1 MEYFFILILILLNG
15 FFAMCEIALVSSKK
29 AKIESLLKAGESRAS
44 VALKLLGE
52 PEKFL
57 SAIQVAMTLI
67 GVFAGAYGGITI
79 AEKLTPYVEQIA
91 SLREFA
97 YQISLGIVVSTI
109 TFLSIIIGELVPK
122 TFALT
127 NPEKIAIAISP
138 VISIFSR
145 ITYPIVVFLT
155 LITKVFLKILFVKE
169 VKEQDISEEE
179 LKLLIKLANKQ
190 GVIEKKESEFIHNI
204 FRFADRKAHSIMTH
218 RNDVIWLDIE
228 DQLDDIA
235 TTVLSNNY
243 SKFPVYKESLENIV
257 GVLYSKDF
265 LAQYKVADFNMAE
278 ILHQPVFIPENLPAI
293 KILELFRNERSYY
306 GIVVN
311 EYGSTEGVLTLH
323 DLTENIFGYL
333 PDQEEEEPPSVV
345 VREDGS
351 YLVDGSMLID
361 ELMEFIQVKDFSA
374 KDRTYNTL
382 AGYILFKLRKIPS
395 VGNHF
400 MEGIYKFEIMD
411 MDRSKID
418 KILIS
423 RLGEDDTVI

>member
-1 MEYFFILILILLNG
+1 MEYLVIFILILLNG

-29 AKIESLLKAGESRAS
+29 AKIESLLKAGEYRAS
-44 VALKLLGE
+44 VALKLLSE

-57 SAIQVAMTLI
+57 SAIQVAITLI
-67 GVFAGAYGGITI
+67 GVFAGAYGGIAI
-79 AEKLTPYVEQIA
+79 ADNLTPYVEQFA
-91 SLREFA
+91 SIREYA
-97 YQISLGIVVSTI
+97 SQISLAIVVSVI
-109 TFLSIIIGELVPK
+109 TFLSIVVGELVPK
-122 TFALT
+122 TFALS
-127 NPEKIAIAISP
+127 NPEKIAINIAP
-138 VISIFSR
+138 VISVFSR
-145 ITYPIVVFLT
+145 ITYPIVLFLSFFT
-155 LITKVFLKILFVKE
+155 RIILKILFVKE
-169 VKEQDISEEE
+169 AKEQDVSEEE
-179 LKLLIKLANKQ
+179 LKVLIKLAKKQ

-228 DQLDDIA
+228 DQSEEIA
-235 TTVLSNNY
+235 TTVLTNNY
-243 SKFPVYKESLENIV
+243 SKFPVYRESLENIV

-265 LAQYKVADFNMAE
+265 LANYKSEEFNMTD

-293 KILELFRNERSYY
+293 KILELFRNERCYY

-333 PDQEEEEPPSVV
+333 PDLEEQDPPSVLL
-345 VREDGS
+345 REDGS
-351 YLVDGSMLID
+351 YLIDGSMLID
-361 ELMEFIQVKDFSA
+361 ELMEYIQIKDFMV

-382 AGYILFKLRKIPS
+382 AGYILFKLRKIPV

-400 MEGIYKFEIMD
+400 TVGGFKFEIMD

-423 RLGEDDTVI
+423 KITEEDTVI

>member
-1 MEYFFILILILLNG
+1 MEYLIILILILLNG

-29 AKIESLLKAGESRAS
+29 PKLESLLKSGQSGAS
-44 VALKLLGE
+44 IALKLLSE

-79 AEKLTPYVEQIA
+79 AEKLAPFVEQIA

-97 YQISLGIVVSTI
+97 YEISLGVVVSVI
-109 TFLSIIIGELVPK
+109 TFLSIVIGELVPK
-122 TFALT
+122 TFALSS
-127 NPEKIAIAISP
+127 PEKIAISIAPIIS
-138 VISIFSR
+138 VFSK
-145 ITYPIVVFLT
+145 ITTPIVIFLT
-155 LITKVFLKILFVKE
+155 FFTKIVLKILFVKE
-169 VKEQDISEEE
+169 GKEQDISEDE

-218 RNDVIWLDIE
+218 RNNVVWLDIE
-228 DQLDDIA
+228 DDIEKIS

-243 SKFPVYKESLENIV
+243 SKFPVYRESLENIV
-257 GVLYSKDF
+257 GVLNSKDF
-265 LAQYKVADFNMAE
+265 LANYNANDFSLAA
-278 ILHQPVFIPENLPAI
+278 ILHQPVFIPENLTAI

-333 PDQEEEEPPSVV
+333 PDLEEQDPPSVV

-361 ELMEFIQVKDFSA
+361 ELLEYIHVKEFTA
-374 KDRTYNTL
+374 KERTYNTL
-382 AGYILFKLRKIPS
+382 AGFILFKLRKIPS
-395 VGNHF
+395 AGNF
-400 MEGIYKFEIMD
+400 FTEGVYRFEIMD

-423 RLGEDDTVI
+423 KITEEETII

>member
-1 MEYFFILILILLNG
+1 MEYYIILILILLNG

-29 AKIESLLKAGESRAS
+29 AKIESMLKAGENRA
-44 VALKLLGE
+44 AKTLKLLSE
-52 PEKFL
+52 PGKFL

-79 AEKLTPYVEQIA
+79 AEKLTPFVEQFA

-97 YQISLGIVVSTI
+97 YEISLAIVVSTI

-127 NPEKIAIAISP
+127 NPEKIALSISP
-138 VISIFSR
+138 VISVFTT

-155 LITKVFLKILFVKE
+155 FVTKIILKILFVKE

-190 GVIEKKESEFIHNI
+190 GVIEKKESEFINNI

-218 RNDVIWLDIE
+218 RNDVVWLDME
-228 DQLDDIA
+228 DDLEEIA

-243 SKFPVYKESLENIV
+243 SKFPVYRDSLENIV
-257 GVLYSKDF
+257 GVLNSKDF
-265 LAQYKVADFNMAE
+265 LASYKSENFMLTD

-333 PDQEEEEPPSVV
+333 PDQEEEDAPSVV
-345 VREDGS
+345 LREDGS

-361 ELMEFIQVKDFSA
+361 ELMEFIPVKDFMA
-374 KDRTYNTL
+374 RERTYHTL
-382 AGYILFKLRKIPS
+382 AGYVLFKLRKIPS

-400 MEGIYKFEIMD
+400 TEGVYRFEIMD

-423 RLGEDDTVI
+423 KINEEETVI

>member
-1 MEYFFILILILLNG
+1 
-15 FFAMCEIALVSSKK
+15 MCEIALVSSKK
-29 AKIESLLKAGESRAS
+29 AKIESILKSGDKRAS
-44 VALKLLGE
+44 ITLKLLSE

-57 SAIQVAMTLI
+57 SAIQVAITLI

-79 AEKLTPYVEQIA
+79 AEKLTPFVEQFA
-91 SLREFA
+91 SIGEFA
-97 YQISLGIVVSTI
+97 YEISLGIVVSII

-138 VISIFSR
+138 LIRIFSQV
-145 ITYPIVVFLT
+145 THPIVVFLT
-155 LITKVFLKILFVKE
+155 FTTRVFLRILFVKPG
-169 VKEQDISEEE
+169 KEQDISEEE

-190 GVIEKKESEFIHNI
+190 GVIDPKESEFIHNI

-228 DQLDDIA
+228 DNLQEIT
-235 TTVLSNNY
+235 TTVLSNNF
-243 SKFPVYKESLENIV
+243 SKFPVYRESLENIV
-257 GVLYSKDF
+257 GVLNSKDF
-265 LAQYKVADFNMAE
+265 LANYKLDDFKLTD
-278 ILHQPVFIPENLPAI
+278 ILHQPVFIPENLTAI

-311 EYGSTEGVLTLH
+311 EYGSTEGILTLH

-333 PDQEEEEPPSVV
+333 PDMEEQDPPSVV
-345 VREDGS
+345 LREDGS

-361 ELMEFIQVKDFSA
+361 ELQEFMQIKEFQS

-382 AGYILFKLRKIPS
+382 AGYVLFKLRKIPS

-400 MEGIYKFEIMD
+400 TQGIYRFEIMD

-423 RLGEDDTVI
+423 RINEDEAVI

>member
-1 MEYFFILILILLNG
+1 MEYFIILILILLNG

-29 AKIESLLKAGESRAS
+29 SKIESLFKAGEGRAS
-44 VALKLLGE
+44 SALKLLGE

-79 AEKLTPYVEQIA
+79 AEKLTPYVEQFA

-97 YQISLGIVVSTI
+97 YEISLAVVVSSI

-127 NPEKIAIAISP
+127 NPEKIAISISP
-138 VISIFSR
+138 IISVFSKV
-145 ITYPIVVFLT
+145 TYPIVVFLT
-155 LITKVFLKILFVKE
+155 FTTKIFLRILFVKE
-169 VKEQDISEEE
+169 TKEQDISEEE

-204 FRFADRKAHSIMTH
+204 FRFADRKAYSIMTH
-218 RNDVIWLDIE
+218 RNNVIWLDIE
-228 DQLDDIA
+228 DDLEEIA
-235 TTVLSNNY
+235 TAVLSNNY
-243 SKFPVYKESLENIV
+243 SKFPVYRESLENIV
-257 GVLYSKDF
+257 GVLNSKDF
-265 LAQYKVADFNMAE
+265 LANYKSDVFKLTE

-323 DLTENIFGYL
+323 DLTENIFGSL
-333 PDQEEEEPPSVV
+333 PDQEAEDAPSIV

-361 ELMEFIQVKDFSA
+361 EIMEYIQVKDFMS
-374 KDRTYNTL
+374 KDRTYHSL

-400 MEGIYKFEIMD
+400 TEGNFKFEIMD

-418 KILIS
+418 KILITKIN
-423 RLGEDDTVI
+423 EDEAVI